1 MSMITKQLD
10 DLEERKN
17 PHGVSVKTIYDQD
30 SAQALHITLLPGQE
44 LKRHLTPVNVFF
56 YVLEGKGQVE
66 IGEEI
71 LVVTKDTLVE
81 SPANVPH
88 RLMNPFAEIFKFLV
102 VKAPKPKD
110 KSKVL

>member
-1 MSMITKQLD
+1 MISKQLGD
-10 DLEERKN
+10 MEARKN
-17 PHGVSVKTIYDQD
+17 PHGVDVKTVYDHD

-44 LKRHLTPVNVFF
+44 LKRHLTPVDVFF
-56 YVLEGKGQVE
+56 YILEGKGQVE

-71 LVVTKDTLVE
+71 LVVEKDTVVE
-81 SPANVPH
+81 SPANVRH
-88 RLMNPFAEIFKFLV
+88 RLMNPFTDVFRFLV